1 MPAPSAPSDT
11 LRVLLVDDNVDTL
24 ESLQILLRALGHEA
38 AIASGPE
45 EALALA
51 ASFGAS
57 VAVVDIGLPG
67 KSGYELAP
75 ELRRASP
82 TPLRLVAFT
91 GYAGEEEVARAHGAG
106 FDAHLVKPVE
116 VDRLLAA
123 LGG

>member
-1 MPAPSAPSDT
+1 M
-11 LRVLLVDDNVDTL
+11 LL
-24 ESLQILLRALGHEA
+24 QALGHEA
-38 AIASGPE
+38 AIARDPD

-91 GYAGEEEVARAHGAG
+91 GYAGDEDIARARNAG

-116 VDRLLAA
+116 VDQLLAA
-123 LGG
+123 IGG